1 MVFFGK
7 SPDFVVEISMDR
19 DGEDH
24 QLELDFT
31 EAPSLTAGKKALN
44 DMLFRCYLRDVQSEN
59 PRLRRKG
66 AKGLG
71 SLGASARNAV
81 LALESLLRD
90 PDRKVREAAR
100 AALVHVRV

>member
-1 MVFFGK
+1 MNH
-7 SPDFVVEISMDR
+7 E
-19 DGEDH
+19 ETYH

-31 EAPSLTAGKKALN
+31 EEPSLAAGKKALN

-71 SLGASARNAV
+71 GLGVLARNAV
-81 LALESLLRD
+81 AVLESLLRD

-100 AALVHVRV
+100 AALVHVRG